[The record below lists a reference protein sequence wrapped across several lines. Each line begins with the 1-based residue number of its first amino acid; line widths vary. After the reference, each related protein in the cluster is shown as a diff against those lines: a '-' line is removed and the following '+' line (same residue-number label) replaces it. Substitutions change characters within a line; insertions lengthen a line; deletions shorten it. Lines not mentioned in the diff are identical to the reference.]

1 MYEIDYKQFF
11 DRVNLLA
18 LRSQMV
24 RLGFPE
30 RFASLMYKINK
41 FPIDI
46 ELMKINE
53 LPSMS
58 KLLDYANQHPDFK
71 FKKMSKLVQMIV
83 EIYRGTYDGPPIN
96 LSEVVS
102 KPRGMAQIRMSDV
115 ANTMF
120 SMSAYSIYGIRRS
133 DHGVPQGAPTS
144 CSLSTLVLRIV
155 EERLRSLNLEMV
167 AYADD
172 VIIAGKTDFDPKS
185 VLEDQSLGLTI
196 NWDKSGWVKYDG
208 I

>member
-30 RFASLMYKINK
+30 KFADLMYKINK
-41 FPIDI
+41 FPMDI
-46 ELMKINE
+46 ELMKLNE

-58 KLLDYANQHPDFK
+58 KLLEFANQNPEFK
-71 FKKMSKLVQMIV
+71 FRKMSKLVQMIV
-83 EIYRGTYDGPPIN
+83 EIYRGTYNGPPIN

-102 KPRGMAQIRMSDV
+102 NAKGLDKIRMSDV

-120 SMSAYSIYGIRRS
+120 GMSAYSIYGIRRS
-133 DHGVPQGAPTS
+133 NHGVPQGAPTS
-144 CSLSTLVLRIV
+144 CSLSTLILRII
-155 EERLRSLNLEMV
+155 EERLDKLNLKVV

-172 VIIAGKTDFDPKS
+172 VIIAGKTEFDPRS

-196 NWDKSGWVKYDG
+196 N
-208 I
+208 